1 MVKEVTITKEAF
13 KTEDGEIREYNS
25 IKLTVLDKTF
35 SLYPKSEQKS
45 LLNYLID
52 VELDAEKDKA

>member
-1 MVKEVTITKEAF
+1 MVKEVEITRESF
-13 KTEDGEIREYNS
+13 KGEDKQEHAYNS
-25 IKLTVLDKTF
+25 IKLTIMDKTF

-52 VELDAEKDKA
+52 VELEANGEA